1 MTTITVSF
9 SGSSKGSLTDLTE
22 KLTVLKKNARQD
34 SEYVSGIVLIKKK
47 KKIESKSDSECV
59 EKKTT
64 IKWSFL

>member
-22 KLTVLKKNARQD
+22 KLTVLKKNAGED

-47 KKIESKSDSECV
+47 KKNRKQV
-59 EKKTT
+59 
-64 IKWSFL
+64 